1 MNPQTIVRLTIS
13 SPTFG
18 LFDKAIAVDNDVPK
32 AEQEYIDNAV
42 RDLSC
47 LMLSWLHRGERV
59 DAVDQT
65 ISDICL
71 AFHRNKDAFFHPERV
86 KTESKHGKVKSK

>member
-1 MNPQTIVRLTIS
+1 MNTHTIVRLTIS

-47 LMLSWLHRGERV
+47 LMLSWLHKGERV
-59 DAVDQT
+59 DAVEQA
-65 ISDICL
+65 INDICVAL
-71 AFHRNKDAFFHPERV
+71 HRNEEAFFPPERV
-86 KTESKHGKVKSK
+86 KQERKNGKGKSK

>member
-18 LFDKAIAVDNDVPK
+18 LFDKAIAVDNDVLK

-47 LMLSWLHRGERV
+47 LMLSWLHKGERV
-59 DAVDQT
+59 DAVEQA

-71 AFHRNKDAFFHPERV
+71 ALRRNEEAFFHPERV
-86 KTESKHGKVKSK
+86 KPEGKNGKWKSK

>member
-18 LFDKAIAVDNDVPK
+18 LFDTAIAVENDVPK
-32 AEQEYIDNAV
+32 AEQEYIDYAV

-59 DAVDQT
+59 DAVEQA
-65 ISDICL
+65 IIDICR
-71 AFHRNKDAFFHPERV
+71 AFHRNEEAFFHPERV
-86 KTESKHGKVKSK
+86 KPERKHGKWKSK

>member
-1 MNPQTIVRLTIS
+1 MKPQTIVRLTIS

-32 AEQEYIDNAV
+32 AEQKHIDYAV
-42 RDLSC
+42 QDLSC

-59 DAVDQT
+59 DAVEQA
-65 ISDICL
+65 ISDICR
-71 AFHRNKDAFFHPERV
+71 AFHMNEEEFFHPERV
-86 KTESKHGKVKSK
+86 KPERKQGKGKSK

>member
-18 LFDKAIAVDNDVPK
+18 LFDKAISVDNDVPK

-42 RDLSC
+42 QDLSC

-59 DAVDQT
+59 DAVEQA
-65 ISDICL
+65 ISDICR
-71 AFHRNKDAFFHPERV
+71 AFHRKEEAFFHPERV
-86 KTESKHGKVKSK
+86 KPDRKNGKGKSK

>member
-1 MNPQTIVRLTIS
+1 MKPHTIVRLTIS

-18 LFDKAIAVDNDVPK
+18 LFDKAIAVDNDVLK
-32 AEQEYIDNAV
+32 AEQEYIDHAV

-59 DAVDQT
+59 DAVEQA
-65 ISDICL
+65 ISDICR
-71 AFHRNKDAFFHPERV
+71 AFHRNEEAFFHPERV
-86 KTESKHGKVKSK
+86 KPERKQGKGKSK